1 MIGQLF
7 PNRDFLSLPLTLKG
21 VKKINSH
28 PLGFGAKE
36 LIFKINLK
44 TTIQKLYKMKRLI
57 TFIIAVA
64 VLASC
69 NDEEKD
75 LNKDISVPVSVIDL
89 KLQSIEKYIETTGT
103 VNPVKEISQKSEIAG
118 KYKLLINTATGKK
131 YALGDYVKEGDEI
144 IQFEDKEYENNI
156 KINSLKLSLEISKQ
170 VYEKQQSLYEKGGVT
185 LSELKNAEI
194 DFINSDY
201 NYKDAL
207 IRLDKMH
214 IKAPFSGVIVDLPY
228 YTPLTKVEANS
239 LMFKLM
245 DYSMLYM
252 EINLAEKDLAFVKSG
267 QKVKITNYTIPEDTL
282 SGTVTQISPAIDADT
297 RSFKTVIN
305 INNSDLLMRPG
316 MFAKGEIV
324 VASVDSTIVIP
335 KNVILSKQRGN
346 TVFVVDKNLAQER
359 VVIFGLENPN
369 EVQIISGLEKTDR
382 LVIKG
387 FETLRNRSKVK
398 VIK

>member
-1 MIGQLF
+1 
-7 PNRDFLSLPLTLKG
+7 
-21 VKKINSH
+21 
-28 PLGFGAKE
+28 
-36 LIFKINLK
+36 
-44 TTIQKLYKMKRLI
+44 MKRLI
-57 TFIIAVA
+57 TFIIALT
-64 VLASC
+64 VLTAC
-69 NDEEKD
+69 NNEEKD
-75 LNKDISVPVSVIDL
+75 LNKDISVPVSVMDL

-103 VNPVKEISQKSEIAG
+103 VNPVKEVNQKSEIAG
-118 KYKLLINTATGKK
+118 KYNLLINPATGKK
-131 YALGDYVKEGDEI
+131 YSLGDYIKEGEEI
-144 IQFEDKEYENNI
+144 IRLEDKEYENNI
-156 KINSLKLSLEISKQ
+156 KITSQELKLEISKQ
-170 VYEKQQSLYEKGGVT
+170 VFEKQQSLYEKGGVT

-194 DFINSDY
+194 EYINSKY
-201 NYKDAL
+201 SYTDAL
-207 IRLDKMH
+207 IRLDKMQ

-228 YTPLTKVEANS
+228 YTPSTKVEANS

-245 DYSMLYM
+245 DYSKLYL
-252 EINLAEKDLAFVKSG
+252 EISLAEKDLAFVKTG

-282 SGTVTQISPAIDADT
+282 SGIISQISPAINADT

-316 MFAKGEIV
+316 MFAKGEII

-346 TVFVVDKNLAQER
+346 TVFVVDKGLAQER
-359 VVIFGLENPN
+359 VVSFGLENPD
-369 EVQIISGLEKTDR
+369 EVQIISGLKKSDR

>member
-1 MIGQLF
+1 M
-7 PNRDFLSLPLTLKG
+7 
-21 VKKINSH
+21 KKV
-28 PLGFGAKE
+28 
-36 LIFKINLK
+36 
-44 TTIQKLYKMKRLI
+44 I

-64 VLASC
+64 LFASC
-69 NDEEKD
+69 NNEEKE
-75 LNKDISVPVSVIDL
+75 LNKDISVPVSVMDL
-89 KLQSIEKYIETTGT
+89 KLKPIEKYIETTGT
-103 VNPVKEISQKSEIAG
+103 VNPVKEVSQKSEMAG
-118 KYKLLINTATGKK
+118 HYNLLTNPATGKK
-131 YALGDYVKEGDEI
+131 YALGDYVQEGDEI
-144 IQFEDKEYENNI
+144 IELEDKEYENNI

-170 VYEKQQSLYEKGGVT
+170 VYEKQQSLYDKGGVT

-194 DFINSDY
+194 EYINSDY

-228 YTPLTKVEANS
+228 YTPSTKVEANS

-245 DYSMLYM
+245 DYSKLYM
-252 EINLAEKDLAFVKSG
+252 ETNLAEKDMAFVKAG

-282 SGTVTQISPAIDADT
+282 SGKITQISPAIDADT
-297 RSFKTVIN
+297 RSFKAMIN
-305 INNSDLLMRPG
+305 IENKDLLMRPG
-316 MFAKGEIV
+316 MFAKGEII

-346 TVFVVDKNLAQER
+346 TVFVVDKGLAQER
-359 VVIFGLENPN
+359 IVRFGLENPD
-369 EVQIISGLEKTDR
+369 EVQIISGLEKNDR